1 MGKFVSKLEG
11 HYEGSWDRDL
21 KHGKGTMKYKNEDKY
36 DGFWE
41 YNKVSDACTILG
53 LVIVCKYCIGGK

>member
-11 HYEGSWDRDL
+11 HYDGSWDRDL
-21 KHGKGTMKYKNEDKY
+21 KHGKGMMKYKNGDKY

-41 YNKVSDACTILG
+41 NNRVSDMCTILEV
-53 LVIVCKYCIGGK
+53 L